1 MLKEPQLV
9 YGEIVK
15 CPVCGQNTYK
25 IEVYVYEIPIEGQIL
40 ILVGECSSCGYRHR
54 EVMPVNLGKPVKIE
68 LKVETEEDLES
79 FLFRSFQ
86 ADVEIPELGIE
97 VKAGALYQGIVTT
110 VRGLLES
117 FLDALG
123 GQCEEKCEEIKQAME
138 GKKPFTL
145 IIYDPSGL
153 SVVMNKKA
161 KVTRLSPQSQ
171 ED

>member
-1 MLKEPQLV
+1 MKEPQLV
-9 YGEIVK
+9 YGEVLK

-25 IEVYVYEIPIEGQIL
+25 IEVYFYEIPIEGQIL
-40 ILVGECSSCGYRHR
+40 ILVGECSNCGYRHR

-123 GQCEEKCEEIKQAME
+123 GHCGEKCEEIKQAME

-153 SVVMNKKA
+153 SVIMNKKA
-161 KVTRLSPQSQ
+161 RVTQLSLQSQ